1 MAIALTT
8 VKPPEGGDLVI
19 DHMLGYGI
27 VFLLDFT
34 GAYVA
39 GGEIITAPNSLKQK
53 FKILGAGNLYLVQ
66 INPTL
71 GYTFEYDYTN
81 DKIKV
86 RQSLTANP
94 DAEIPVAAY
103 PAGILGL
110 AGANRVRG
118 IAFGR

>member
-8 VKPPEGGDLVI
+8 VKPPESSDFVI

-27 VFLLDFT
+27 VFLLDFV

-39 GGEIITAPNSLKQK
+39 GGEVISAPNSLKQK
-53 FKILGAGNLYLVQ
+53 FKILGAGNLYYVQ
-66 INPTL
+66 INPRL
-71 GYTFEYDYTN
+71 GYTFDYDYVN
-81 DKIKV
+81 DKVIV
-86 RQSLTANP
+86 RQGLTVNP